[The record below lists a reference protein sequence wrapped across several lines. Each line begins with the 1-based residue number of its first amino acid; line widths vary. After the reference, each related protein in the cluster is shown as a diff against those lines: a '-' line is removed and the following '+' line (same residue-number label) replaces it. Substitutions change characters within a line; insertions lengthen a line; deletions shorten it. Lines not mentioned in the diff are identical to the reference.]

1 MKKLSII
8 AALIAIMPMTALAQ
22 EKIDKW
28 ERYTDEQGVFYQ
40 YRDDMWVSGSPD
52 TWILSDGT
60 SAVGHVVILNEIY
73 GEPVT
78 VIGANSFR
86 VEEYDEETWELIND
100 TNTKLTGITIPN
112 NVEVIQM
119 GAFLGCVN
127 LKTIDLNHVRRV
139 DYATFIGCINLEEI
153 HIRVPAAEMEF
164 GWAVFHSTTDMLPKE
179 VIPATIYV
187 PKGELQNYINK
198 FANPYD
204 LEDEYAMTWEENV
217 LYEFYINGRLKEE
230 GDGPDPGIHGDVDG
244 DGEVT
249 ITDVSGLIDI
259 LLMGSASSAPAGAD
273 VDGNG
278 EVTITDVSA
287 LIDYLL
293 TGTW

>member
-1 MKKLSII
+1 MKKISII

-100 TNTKLTGITIPN
+100 TNTKLTGITIPD

-293 TGTW
+293 SGTW

>member
-8 AALIAIMPMTALAQ
+8 VAFIAIVAMNTLAQ

-28 ERYTDEQGVFYQ
+28 ERFTDEQGIFYQ
-40 YRDDMWVSGSPD
+40 YRDDMWVDDSPN

-78 VIGANSFR
+78 VIGANAFR
-86 VEEYDEETWELIND
+86 VEEYDQETWELIND
-100 TNTKLTGITIPN
+100 TNTKLTGITIPD

-127 LKTIDLNHVRRV
+127 LKTIDLNNVRRV

-153 HIRVPAAEMEF
+153 HLRVPAAVMEF
-164 GWAVFHSTTDMLPKE
+164 GWAVFHSSIDMMPKE
-179 VIPATIYV
+179 IIPATIYV
-187 PKGELQNYINK
+187 PKGELQNYIDK

-217 LYEFYINGRLKEE
+217 LYEFYIQGRLKEE
-230 GDGPDPGIHGDVDG
+230 GDSPVSDIPGDADGDGVVTIGDATCLIDYLLDNASSNFIESNADVDG
-244 DGEVT
+244 DGRITIGDVT
-249 ITDVSGLIDI
+249 
-259 LLMGSASSAPAGAD
+259 
-273 VDGNG
+273 
-278 EVTITDVSA
+278 A
-287 LIDYLL
+287 LIDSLL
-293 TGTW
+293 GNN

>member
-8 AALIAIMPMTALAQ
+8 AALIAIMPITALAQ

-28 ERYTDEQGVFYQ
+28 ERFTDDQGIFYQ

-100 TNTKLTGITIPN
+100 TNTKLTGITIPD